1 MRIQISNYFLIVI
14 IKVKV
19 TTVDTIK
26 EVFKYREMIFSMV
39 RRDLR
44 GKYQRSVFGFL
55 WTFLNPLFQLMVYT
69 IMFTVLFP
77 NNMIEKFYLFLF
89 IGLVPWLFFSICLSA
104 GAGAVLRQESLVKKI
119 YFPRVVLPI
128 SFVTSEFI
136 NMLLTFVVVFLAI
149 MVSGLGIDFRV
160 IVALP
165 FIMLIEYI
173 FALGITMLFSAIT
186 VYVRDLEH
194 ILSIVAMAWMYL
206 TPILYDIDTIPEA
219 FRKYIYI
226 NPMTSIIMSYKK
238 VLYYKEFPLVSTLIL
253 ALVEAIIVFFIGACT
268 FIKLQKRFVEE
279 L

>member
-1 MRIQISNYFLIVI
+1 MN
-14 IKVKV
+14 
-19 TTVDTIK
+19 TIK

-119 YFPRVVLPI
+119 YFPRLVLPI

-136 NMLLTFVVVFLAI
+136 NMLLTFIVVFLAI
-149 MVSGLGIDFRV
+149 IVSGLGIDFRV
-160 IVALP
+160 IGILP
-165 FIMLIEYI
+165 LIMLIEYI

-194 ILSIVAMAWMYL
+194 ILSIIAMAWMYL

-238 VLYYKEFPLVSTLIL
+238 VLYYKEFPLLSTLLL
-253 ALVEAIIVFFIGACT
+253 ASVEAIIVFFIGACT
-268 FIKLQKRFVEE
+268 FVNLQKRFVEE